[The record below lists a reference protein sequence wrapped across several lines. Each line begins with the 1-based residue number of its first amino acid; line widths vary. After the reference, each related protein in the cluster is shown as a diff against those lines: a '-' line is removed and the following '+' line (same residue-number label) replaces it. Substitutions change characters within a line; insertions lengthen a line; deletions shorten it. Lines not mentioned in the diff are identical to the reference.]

1 MDLLNP
7 NPSAVLPQAMWLLHS
22 TASAHAGLTRESLL
36 DLVLPQTY
44 RHNAPSDGHHVRA
57 AFTALQKLGLFTL
70 DGGVITAL
78 KVKDH
83 TEFTRHL
90 RHRLIQPAETF
101 GPDHEEA
108 PSLVRGLRWLL
119 KQSPARALHYS
130 TDIEVKT
137 DEETR
142 DTLTNKE
149 RWNIF
154 RPWCTALGF
163 GHPALSIVDRD
174 SPDSKIMVDP
184 TPAVID
190 VIQNPFG
197 EALPRDTQISVSV
210 LLDFLRRELPVLP
223 DGTGEGF
230 ELHALGHALLTAD
243 ALDVLDLVYESD
255 APSNLALPYAMAGEI
270 SLVSGVTIR
279 K

>member
-1 MDLLNP
+1 MELLNP

-22 TASAHAGLTRESLL
+22 TACAHDGLTRESLL
-36 DLVLPQTY
+36 ELVLPQAY
-44 RHNAPSDGHHVRA
+44 WHNAPSDGGHVKA
-57 AFTALQKLGLFTL
+57 AFTALQKFGLL
-70 DGGVITAL
+70 ALEGGKITAL
-78 KVKDH
+78 EVKDH
-83 TEFTRHL
+83 TEFIRHL
-90 RHRLIQPAETF
+90 RHRVIHPAESF

-119 KQSPARALHYS
+119 KQSPARALSYG

-137 DEETR
+137 DETR
-142 DTLTNKE
+142 DTVVNPT
-149 RWNIF
+149 RWGPF
-154 RPWCTALGF
+154 RFWCADLGF
-163 GHPALSIVDRD
+163 GHPAVRSLD
-174 SPDSKIMVDP
+174 SDSSDSKIMVDP

-197 EALPRDTQISVSV
+197 EALPRDTQISVSH

-223 DGTGEGF
+223 DGTGDPA

-255 APSNLALPYAMAGEI
+255 APSSLALPYAMPGET
-270 SLVSGVTIR
+270 SLVSAVTIR